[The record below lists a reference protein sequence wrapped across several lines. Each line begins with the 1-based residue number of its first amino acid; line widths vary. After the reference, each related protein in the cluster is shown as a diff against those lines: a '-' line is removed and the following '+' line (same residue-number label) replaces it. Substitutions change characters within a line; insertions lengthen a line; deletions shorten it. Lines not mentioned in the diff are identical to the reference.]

1 MIKEFR
7 IKVSEEQISNIN
19 NKIKNYPWSFI
30 EDMDGWIHGTNKKY
44 LKEICEYWV
53 SEFDWKKHEELINS
67 FSNFKTNVE
76 GIDVHF
82 IKEEEVEK
90 ILNHYF

>member
-44 LKEICEYWV
+44 LKEIC
-53 SEFDWKKHEELINS
+53 
-67 FSNFKTNVE
+67 
-76 GIDVHF
+76 
-82 IKEEEVEK
+82 
-90 ILNHYF
+90 